1 MPTLEEVLPKLAN
14 AKLFSVLD
22 AKDGFHQVKLDEQ
35 SSYLTTFWTPFGRYR
50 YLRMPSSA
58 PKEYQRRM
66 HEILQG
72 LPGVE
77 VIADDILVY
86 GSGTTPAEY
95 TRDHDDNL
103 RKLLDRAREN
113 NLKLN
118 KRKLKLRLS
127 EVRYMGH
134 LLTSTGVR
142 VDPMK
147 VKAIVEMPRPNN
159 KKAVERLLGTV
170 QYLSQSLPKLSDVAK
185 PLRQLT
191 EKEVVFTWQQQ
202 QEHAFTL
209 IKDLVTSSPVLKYYN
224 IKEEVTL
231 QCDASETGIGA
242 ALLQAGQPVTY
253 TSRALTKTEQ
263 QYAQIEKE
271 CLAIVYA
278 CDKFDQY
285 ILGRDVNEI

>member
-1 MPTLEEVLPKLAN
+1 
-14 AKLFSVLD
+14 
-22 AKDGFHQVKLDEQ
+22 
-35 SSYLTTFWTPFGRYR
+35 
-50 YLRMPSSA
+50 
-58 PKEYQRRM
+58 
-66 HEILQG
+66 
-72 LPGVE
+72 
-77 VIADDILVY
+77 
-86 GSGTTPAEY
+86 
-95 TRDHDDNL
+95 
-103 RKLLDRAREN
+103 
-113 NLKLN
+113 
-118 KRKLKLRLS
+118 
-127 EVRYMGH
+127 MGH

-159 KKAVERLLGTV
+159 KKVVERLLGTV
-170 QYLSQSLPKLSDVAK
+170 QYLSRFLPKLSDVAK

-242 ALLQAGQPVTY
+242 ALLQAGQPVAY

-285 ILGRDVNEI
+285 ILGRDVITIETDHKPLIPIFKKPLLSAPKRLQRMLLRLQKYNLHVTFLPGEAHLYCRYAQSSLFTTYTIQPHRCL